1 MYNLLNNYN
10 STNYYAQYMVHVFFA
25 ANDIV
30 KRAQS
35 ERIGNIGSVTR
46 SDLNELL

>member
-25 ANDIV
+25 AN
-30 KRAQS
+30 AQLSGQIERS
-35 ERIGNIGSVTR
+35 EIC
-46 SDLNELL
+46 SDAVAC